1 MTGSVDQVKSRRGVA
16 VILVNWRTPDMTL
29 RAVESVFLQSRP
41 PEHVFVVD
49 NGSGDGSVEVLREA
63 LGLMLERTTL
73 VVNSDNRG
81 FGGGCNPAITA
92 ALAAGYRYVWLL
104 NSDAVPEST
113 CLAALVRTA
122 QAADQPLGA
131 VGSLLVDTTGL
142 HKPHYGSWMRPGAL
156 TCGNV
161 EQPDDLNH
169 GFAWCTAASLLLDC
183 TAISVVG
190 GFDEGFFMYWED
202 ADLNM
207 RLRNAGF
214 ALLCAPDARVT
225 HDAGTS
231 SADIPVQR
239 YLWHFDSQRRFLTK
253 HHKLPAIART
263 LLRCKFLLKALYDRD
278 TSRFRAI
285 LVRR

>member
-1 MTGSVDQVKSRRGVA
+1 MTDLVGQVKYRNGVA
-16 VILVNWRTPDMTL
+16 VILVNWRTADMTL
-29 RAVESVFLQSRP
+29 RAVKNVFCQSSP

-73 VVNSDNRG
+73 VVNNDNRG

-92 ALAAGYRYVWLL
+92 ALADGYRYVWLL
-104 NSDAVPEST
+104 NNDAVPEST
-113 CLAALVRTA
+113 CLAALLHTA
-122 QAADQPLGA
+122 QAADQPVGA

-161 EQPDDLNH
+161 EQPDDLDR

-183 TAISVVG
+183 SAISVVG
-190 GFDEGFFMYWED
+190 GFDEAFFMYWED

-214 ALLCAPDARVT
+214 ALLCAPNARVT

-231 SADIPVQR
+231 SANIPVQR
-239 YLWHFDSQRRFLTK
+239 YLWHFDSQRHFLKK
-253 HHKLPAIART
+253 HHKFPIIARK

-285 LVRR
+285 LARR